1 MKENRGDTKPLQY
14 AATCNSSLY
23 AILWSMDAQLQIEEF
38 NVSLRE
44 SKKFHKVEH
53 ETNLRNMSM

>member
-38 NVSLRE
+38 NVS
-44 SKKFHKVEH
+44 
-53 ETNLRNMSM
+53 